1 MSHRCGWHALR
12 AGEIGIACAHMSEH
26 GGVRNPFDSDQ
37 AARRYARAR
46 PYYHRSALRLAARQ
60 QEIGPAL
67 VAVDVG
73 CGTGLSARAA
83 RDVAGHVIAVDIS
96 AAMVRAAE
104 RYPHVCYLVAA
115 AERMPL
121 GDAAADLA
129 TVGGAFHWFDQP
141 SAFPELA
148 RVLRGG
154 ASLVVYTDFFHG
166 RLAGQPGF
174 ADWLN
179 EWLLSRYPSPAR
191 HAQFDP
197 GAAERS
203 GFGSVAFSEGGFR
216 VRMTRTALA
225 DYLLSQSNAAR
236 AIETGVTS
244 AEALRNQILDETA
257 AYFDGRDRAEAVFG
271 IRVWTA
277 IRHRH

>member
-1 MSHRCGWHALR
+1 V
-12 AGEIGIACAHMSEH
+12 
-26 GGVRNPFDSDQ
+26 GVRNPFDSDQ

-60 QEIGPAL
+60 QGIEPAR

-73 CGTGLSARAA
+73 CGTGLSARAV
-83 RDVAGHVIAVDIS
+83 RDVADHVIAIDVS
-96 AAMVRAAE
+96 AAMLRAAE
-104 RYPHVCYLVAA
+104 RYSHVCYLVAA
-115 AERMPL
+115 AERIPL
-121 GDAAADLA
+121 GDACADLA

-174 ADWLN
+174 AAWMTDYFA
-179 EWLLSRYPSPAR
+179 RYPSPAR

-197 GAAERS
+197 DAAERS
-203 GFGSVAFSEGGFR
+203 GFGRVAFSEGEFR
-216 VRMTRTALA
+216 GRMTRTAMA

-244 AEALRNQILDETA
+244 AETLRKQILDETA
-257 AYFDGRDRAEAVFG
+257 AYFDGRDRADAVFG

>member
-1 MSHRCGWHALR
+1 
-12 AGEIGIACAHMSEH
+12 MSEH

-60 QEIGPAL
+60 QEIGPAR

-73 CGTGLSARAA
+73 CGTGLSARAV
-83 RDVAGHVIAVDIS
+83 RDLADRVVGIDVS
-96 AAMVRAAE
+96 AAMLRAA
-104 RYPHVCYLVAA
+104 RRLPGVCYLVGT
-115 AERMPL
+115 AERIPL

-166 RLAGQPGF
+166 TLAGQPGF
-174 ADWLN
+174 VDWLS
-179 EWLLSRYPSPAR
+179 EWYLSRYPSPAR

-197 GAAERS
+197 DAAERS
-203 GFGSVAFSEGGFR
+203 GFGRVAFIEGAFP
-216 VRMTRTALA
+216 VRMTRTAMA

-244 AEALRNQILDETA
+244 AETLRNQILDETA
-257 AYFDGRDRAEAVFG
+257 AYFDGRDRADTVFG